1 MRQRTNFSMGMGSN
15 SKGVPSRSST
25 HLGKQR
31 PNSPKLINFKKRGQL
46 ESSLAGMQMKSVN
59 VEILCILRG
68 LITSKNVTMRHE
80 KPQYVFDKKR
90 LRINILDENLSNSYR
105 GYE

>member
-68 LITSKNVTMRHE
+68 LIRSKNVTMRDE
-80 KPQYVFDKKR
+80 KPQYVFDKKTTENKYIGR
-90 LRINILDENLSNSYR
+90 EFEQQLQRI
-105 GYE
+105 